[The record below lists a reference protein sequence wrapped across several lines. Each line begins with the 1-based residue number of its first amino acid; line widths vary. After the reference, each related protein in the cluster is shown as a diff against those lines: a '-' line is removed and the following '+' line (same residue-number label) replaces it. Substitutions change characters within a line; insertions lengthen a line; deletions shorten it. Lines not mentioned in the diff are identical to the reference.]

1 MTGETGSTRTKGVG
15 VRQDELRSHSGR
27 ANLTERNDTAQEC
40 CGWLQALRRSNRVV
54 SQLLDLRITDQN
66 KSMSHRKQEVRPWH
80 SESPDSVLA
89 AIGTSLRGL
98 SPEEAERR
106 RQEYGPNL
114 LPEKSPAPLW
124 RIVLRQFTSP
134 LIYILVAAAVV
145 SAAIGDL
152 KDAGFIA
159 AVLAINA
166 IIGTWQESQAEKSS
180 HALRK
185 LLRIHAQ
192 VERDGEVTEIKAED
206 VVPGDVVWLES
217 GNRVPAD
224 LRLISA
230 HGLEVDESLL
240 TGESL
245 ATKKDADWVGAE
257 GTTLADRG
265 NMAFA
270 GSLVARGR
278 AKGIVVGT
286 GLATHVGQLAL
297 DVVGSAGGKPPLLI
311 RMERFTNYVAVG
323 TLGAAVVIGGLG
335 LLLWQYTVVEA
346 FFFVIALAVSAIPE
360 GLPVAMTVALAVATT
375 RMARRNVIVRRLT
388 AVEGLGSCTLIAT
401 DKTGTLTCNELTVRE
416 VVLPDGTPY
425 EVTGEG
431 FVPNGQ
437 ILCHGRP
444 VDPAVDEQFAA
455 TVRAAVLCNEAVLHH
470 RNGDWVWRGDAVDV
484 ALLSLGQKTGLTRE
498 NLLDDFPQVNQIPFE
513 SEHQF
518 SASFHRRGDDT
529 ILCVKGAPE
538 RVLEMCAT
546 GISTEDRQRL
556 EESALEMANRGLRV
570 IAVAKGKLLQP
581 HSSADAPPMPAD
593 LELLGFLGMID
604 PLRAGAR
611 EAVAHCRSAGVQVAM
626 VTGDHRV
633 TALAIARN
641 LGLADRDDE
650 VVTAAEL
657 DGRLDAELAERV
669 QGTRVFAR
677 VTPRQKLEIVNAA
690 REAGHFVAVTG
701 DGVNDAPALRA
712 ANVGVAMGKAGTDVA
727 REAAELVISDDN
739 FTSIVGGIEEGRIAY
754 DNIRKVIYLLVSMG
768 AAELLMVLLAVI
780 TGLPVPLLP
789 VQLLWLNLVTN
800 GIQGVAMAFE
810 PGEGDSLQRQPRPPG
825 EPIFNRLMLERLLVA
840 VLVVGVGG
848 FMVYDIALRLGWDVV
863 DARNLLLLS
872 MVLFENFHVGNCRSE
887 TRSAFALSP
896 LRSPVLFFGTLAAFL
911 VHVAGMHVPF
921 LQDMLSTEPVDAG
934 MWAIAIGVSVLIVP
948 AVELHKWWWARRA
961 RTSGA

>member
-1 MTGETGSTRTKGVG
+1 MSRIVAGAA
-15 VRQDELRSHSGR
+15 QIDPCDEPPP
-27 ANLTERNDTAQEC
+27 N
-40 CGWLQALRRSNRVV
+40 
-54 SQLLDLRITDQN
+54 LRITFQN
-66 KSMSHRKQEVRPWH
+66 KPMPNRKQEVRPWH
-80 SESPDSVLA
+80 SESPASVLA
-89 AIGTSLRGL
+89 AIGTSPRGL
-98 SPEEAERR
+98 SATEVERR
-106 RQEYGPNL
+106 RREYGPNL
-114 LPEKSPAPLW
+114 LPEKGPAPLW
-124 RIVLRQFTSP
+124 RIVLRQFASP

-145 SAAIGDL
+145 SVAIGDL

-166 IIGTWQESQAEKSS
+166 VIGAWQESQAEKSS

-192 VERDGEVTEIKAED
+192 VERDGEVTEIQADE

-217 GNRVPAD
+217 GYRVPAD
-224 LRLISA
+224 LRLMSA
-230 HGLEVDESLL
+230 NGLEVDESLL

-245 ATKKDADWVGAE
+245 ATTKDADWIGAE
-257 GTTLADRG
+257 GTTLADRR

-278 AKGIVVGT
+278 AKGVVVGT

-297 DVVGSAGGKPPLLI
+297 DVLGSTGGKPPLLV

-323 TLGAAVVIGGLG
+323 TLVAAVVIGGLG
-335 LLLWQYTVVEA
+335 IVLWKYTLVET

-416 VVLPDGTPY
+416 IVLPDGTPY
-425 EVTGEG
+425 QVTGEG
-431 FVPNGQ
+431 FAPNGQ
-437 ILCHGRP
+437 ILRYGRP
-444 VDPAVDEQFAA
+444 VDPAVDELFAA
-455 TVRAAVLCNEAVLHH
+455 TARAAVLCNEADLHH
-470 RNGDWVWRGDAVDV
+470 RNGEWVWRGDAVDV
-484 ALLSLGQKTGLTRE
+484 ALLSLGQKAGLTRE
-498 NLLDDFPQVNQIPFE
+498 NLLDDSPQVNQIPFE

-518 SASFHRRGDDT
+518 SASFHRSGNGMRVY
-529 ILCVKGAPE
+529 VKGAPE

-546 GISTEDRQRL
+546 RLSSADRARL
-556 EESALEMANRGLRV
+556 DEAALEMAKRGLRV
-570 IAVAKGKLLQP
+570 IAVADGSIDQP
-581 HSSADAPPMPAD
+581 LSAADVPSMPAD

-633 TALAIARN
+633 TALAIARD

-657 DGRLDAELAERV
+657 NGKSGAQLAEIVRR
-669 QGTRVFAR
+669 TRVFAR

-690 REAGHFVAVTG
+690 RGAGHFVAVTG

-739 FTSIVGGIEEGRIAY
+739 FSSIVGGIEEGRIAY

-800 GIQGVAMAFE
+800 GIQGVAMSFE
-810 PGEGDSLQRQPRPPG
+810 PGEGDSLQRKPRPPG

-848 FMVYDIALRLGWDVV
+848 FLVYDIALRLGWDVV
-863 DARNLLLLS
+863 DARNLLLLT

-887 TRSAFALSP
+887 TRSAFVLSP

-911 VHVAGMHVPF
+911 VHVIGMHVPF
-921 LQDMLSTEPVDAG
+921 LQDMLSTKPVDPG
-934 MWAIAIGVSVLIVP
+934 MWGVAIGVSVLIVP
-948 AVELHKWWWARRA
+948 AVELHKWWWARRT
-961 RTSGA
+961 RLNTP